1 MLLLMRNFVVLVLIL
16 TIINVPIMLM
26 YSGSDDIW
34 AFKNLETAVSDAN
47 YVECVTTSSSA
58 SFIPM
63 QCKKEYVIG
72 PIL

>member
-1 MLLLMRNFVVLVLIL
+1 
-16 TIINVPIMLM
+16 MLM